1 MLHIVSKSPFADSAL
16 DGCLSRWRD
25 GDALILIE
33 DAVIAALAGGLF
45 ASRLA
50 ELPIYVLIP
59 DLEARGLTVKA
70 LVTGVTRVDYEG
82 FVDLCAAQPAS
93 LSWL

>member
-16 DGCLSRWRD
+16 ESCLAHWRD

-33 DAVIAALAGGLF
+33 DAVVAALAEGRFAARLSGL
-45 ASRLA
+45 AVS
-50 ELPIYVLIP
+50 VLGP
-59 DLEARGLTVKA
+59 DLAARGLSVKA
-70 LVTGVTRVDYEG
+70 LVDGAVRVDSAG

>member
-16 DGCLSRWRD
+16 ESCLAHWRD

-33 DAVIAALAGGLF
+33 DAVVAALAEGRF
-45 ASRLA
+45 APRLA
-50 ELPIYVLIP
+50 GLSLHVLRP
-59 DLEARGLTVKA
+59 DLEARGLSVKA
-70 LVTGVTRVDYEG
+70 LVDGAALVDYEG
-82 FVDLCAAQPAS
+82 FVDLCADQPAS

>member
-1 MLHIVSKSPFADSAL
+1 MLHIVSQSPFAADAL
-16 DGCLSRWRD
+16 DAALAHWRD

-33 DAVIAALAGGLF
+33 DAVTAALAGGRF
-45 ASRLA
+45 ADRLA
-50 ELPIYVLIP
+50 ALPVHVLRP
-59 DLEARGLTVKA
+59 DLEARGLGEKPLTDGA
-70 LVTGVTRVDYEG
+70 IPVDYEG